1 MSRLELGIAWR
12 YLRSRRGSKLLSLIS
27 VIAIGGVVVG
37 VSALIV
43 IMGVMTGLQNDLREK
58 ILIGSPDIRVL
69 TMGSDMVMKSW
80 EPVLKTVRA
89 EPGVVAAAPFVLTK
103 AIVGAG
109 HKYNDGA
116 FVMGILPSDR
126 AKPVTT
132 IRSFATAGD
141 FSFRSTDGKRRGAV
155 LGERLANRLSV
166 YPGIDSITLTTVGS
180 DVSPVTGTLVPKEM
194 KLEVTG
200 VFYTG
205 MYEYDNQY
213 LFVSLD
219 VAQELAGIHQ
229 DVTGLEVATKDRW
242 VAAEVGAALA
252 KRLGYPYR
260 TEDWQAQNNS
270 LFQALRLEKLG
281 MSLILMLVIL
291 VAAFNIVGT
300 LTMVVAD
307 KTKEIGIL
315 RAMGMTA
322 SSIRRIF
329 LAQGIM
335 IGVVGTA
342 LGLVLGLATAL
353 ALDTYKLIPLNPEVY
368 FIDHLPVARQPLDI
382 AVTVVASLLIAAAA
396 TVYPALQASRL
407 LPVEAMRE

>member
-1 MSRLELGIAWR
+1 MTRLELGIAWR

-69 TMGSDMVMKSW
+69 TMGSDMVMKDW
-80 EPVLKTVRA
+80 KPVLQRVQA

-109 HKYNDGA
+109 HNYNDGA
-116 FVMGILPSDR
+116 FVMGIVPQGEGR
-126 AKPVTT
+126 PVTT
-132 IRSFATAGD
+132 IRSYATGGD
-141 FSFRSTDGKRRGAV
+141 FSFRSSDGTRHGAV
-155 LGERLANRLSV
+155 LGERLATRLGV
-166 YPGIDSITLTTVGS
+166 YPGVDSVTLTTIGT
-180 DVSPVTGTLVPKEM
+180 DVSPVTGTPVPREM
-194 KLEVTG
+194 QLEVTG
-200 VFYTG
+200 VFNTG
-205 MYEYDNQY
+205 MYEYDNTY

-219 VAQELAGIHQ
+219 VAQELAGLHG

-242 VAAEVGAALA
+242 AAAQVGTSIAR
-252 KRLGYPYR
+252 KLGYPYR

-281 MSLILMLVIL
+281 MTLILMLVIL

-315 RAMGMTA
+315 RAMGMPA
-322 SSIRRIF
+322 ASIRRIF

-335 IGVVGTA
+335 IGVVGTVIGLA
-342 LGLVLGLATAL
+342 LGLAAAV

-382 AVTVVASLLIAAAA
+382 TVTVVASLLIAAAA
-396 TVYPALQASRL
+396 TIYPALQASRL

>member
-43 IMGVMTGLQNDLREK
+43 IMGVMTGLQDDLREK

-69 TMGSDMVMKSW
+69 TMGSDMVMKNW
-80 EPVLKTVRA
+80 EPVLKTVQA
-89 EPGVVAAAPFVLTK
+89 EPGVVSAAPFVMTK

-116 FVMGILPSDR
+116 FVMGILPADR
-126 AKPVTT
+126 GKPVTT

-141 FSFRSTDGKRRGAV
+141 FSFRSSDGRRRGAV
-155 LGERLANRLSV
+155 LGERLAHRLSV
-166 YPGIDSITLTTVGS
+166 YPGIDSITLTTIGS

-200 VFYTG
+200 VFNTG
-205 MYEYDNQY
+205 MYEYDNTY

-219 VAQELAGIHQ
+219 VAQELAGVQH

-242 VAAEVGAALA
+242 IAAEVGASLA

-322 SSIRRIF
+322 ASIRRIF

-335 IGVVGTA
+335 IGVVGTT
-342 LGLVLGLATAL
+342 LGLVLGLATAV

-382 AVTVVASLLIAAAA
+382 AVTVVASLLIAAVA
-396 TVYPALQASRL
+396 TLYPALQASRL

>member
-1 MSRLELGIAWR
+1 
-12 YLRSRRGSKLLSLIS
+12 
-27 VIAIGGVVVG
+27 
-37 VSALIV
+37 
-43 IMGVMTGLQNDLREK
+43 
-58 ILIGSPDIRVL
+58 
-69 TMGSDMVMKSW
+69 MGSDMVMKGW
-80 EPVLKTVRA
+80 EPVLKTVTSQ
-89 EPGVVAAAPFVLTK
+89 PGVVAAAPFVMTK
-103 AIVGAG
+103 AIVSGG
-109 HKYNDGA
+109 HKYSDGA
-116 FVMGILPSDR
+116 FVMGIVPEGVS
-126 AKPVTT
+126 KPVTT

-141 FSFRSTDGKRRGAV
+141 FSFRTPDGKRRGAV
-155 LGERLANRLSV
+155 LGERLANRLGV
-166 YPGIDSITLTTVGS
+166 YPGVDSVTLTTVGE
-180 DVSPVTGTLVPKEM
+180 VSPVTGTLMPREM
-194 KLEVTG
+194 RLEVTG
-200 VFYTG
+200 VFNTG

-219 VAQELAGIHQ
+219 VAQDLAGLQH

-242 VAAEVGAALA
+242 AASVVGAALA
-252 KRLGYPYR
+252 RKLGYPYR

-281 MSLILMLVIL
+281 MTLILMLVIL

-315 RAMGMTA
+315 RAMGMPA

-335 IGVVGTA
+335 IGVVGT
-342 LGLVLGLATAL
+342 VLGLALGL
-353 ALDTYKLIPLNPEVY
+353 AAAIGLDTFKLIPLNPEVY

-382 AVTVVASLLIAAAA
+382 AVTVVASLLIAAVA
-396 TVYPALQASRL
+396 TLYPALQASRL

>member
-69 TMGSDMVMKSW
+69 TMGSDMVMKHW
-80 EPVLKTVRA
+80 EPVLKSVRA
-89 EPGVVAAAPFVLTK
+89 EPGVVAAAPFVMTK
-103 AIVGAG
+103 ALVGAG
-109 HKYNDGA
+109 HKYSDGA
-116 FVMGILPSDR
+116 FVMGIVPQGEG
-126 AKPVTT
+126 KPVTT
-132 IRSFATAGD
+132 IRSFATGGD
-141 FSFRSTDGKRRGAV
+141 FTFRTEDGARRGAV
-155 LGERLANRLSV
+155 LGERLAQRLGV
-166 YPGIDSITLTTVGS
+166 YPGIDSISLTTVGT
-180 DVSPVTGTLVPKEM
+180 DVSPVTGTPVPREIQ
-194 KLEVTG
+194 LEVTG
-200 VFYTG
+200 VFDTG
-205 MYEYDNQY
+205 MYEYDNSY
-213 LFVSLD
+213 LFVSIE
-219 VAQELAGIHQ
+219 VAQELAGLQH
-229 DVTGLEVATKDRW
+229 DVTGLEVATRDRW
-242 VAAEVGAALA
+242 QASEVASSLA
-252 KRLGYPYR
+252 KKLGYPYR

-281 MSLILMLVIL
+281 MTLILMLVIL

-315 RAMGMTA
+315 RAMGMPA
-322 SSIRRIF
+322 ASIRRIF

-342 LGLVLGLATAL
+342 LGLALGLAAAY
-353 ALDTYKLIPLNPEVY
+353 ALDTLKLIPLNPEVY

-396 TVYPALQASRL
+396 TIYPALQASRL

>member
-58 ILIGSPDIRVL
+58 ILIGSPDVRVL
-69 TMGSDMVMKSW
+69 TMGSDMVMKNW
-80 EPVLKTVRA
+80 EPVLTKVRA
-89 EPGVVAAAPFVLTK
+89 ERGVVAAAPFVMTK
-103 AIVGAG
+103 AIVGSG
-109 HKYNDGA
+109 HKFNDGA
-116 FVMGILPSDR
+116 FVMGILPADSG
-126 AKPVTT
+126 KPVTT

-141 FSFRSTDGKRRGAV
+141 FSFRTQDGKRRGAV
-155 LGERLANRLSV
+155 LGARLAERLAV
-166 YPGIDSITLTTVGS
+166 YPGIDSVTLTTVGTE
-180 DVSPVTGTLVPKEM
+180 VSPVTGTFVPKEM
-194 KLEVTG
+194 RLEVTG
-200 VFYTG
+200 LFNSG

-213 LFVSLD
+213 LFVSLE
-219 VAQELAGIHQ
+219 VAQELAGLGQ
-229 DVTGLEVATKDRW
+229 DVTGLEVATTDRW
-242 VAAEVGAALA
+242 IAPEVGESLAA
-252 KRLGYPYR
+252 KLGYPYR

-322 SSIRRIF
+322 SSIRGIF

-342 LGLVLGLATAL
+342 LGLALGLATAI
-353 ALDTYKLIPLNPEVY
+353 ALDEYRLIPLNPEVY
-368 FIDHLPVARQPLDI
+368 FIDHLPVARQPQDI

-396 TVYPALQASRL
+396 TIYPALQASRL